1 MHGREERC
9 EEEEI
14 WERGS
19 IATPEHM
26 HTGQTP
32 GCAGRG
38 RAAMRVTCSAQCQHP
53 PEGIPQHSHGPG
65 TVQLREES
73 RGTCHLSPSEPR
85 CVMKLKAAAR
95 TAGRY
100 LHRQLSLFKNSE
112 LEQDS
117 NSWSAEGAQTGR
129 KCTARAQPEVLSP
142 PQVQAQAGAIVQHA
156 FISPFPSPA
165 CSASSERLARE
176 GKMDLTANAAKCSES
191 TRWEN

>member
-26 HTGQTP
+26 HTRQTP

-38 RAAMRVTCSAQCQHP
+38 RAAMRVTCSVQCQHP
-53 PEGIPQHSHGPG
+53 PEGIPQHSRGPG

-117 NSWSAEGAQTGR
+117 NSWSAKELKQVGN
-129 KCTARAQPEVLSP
+129 AQPGHSRRCSAHPRCRHRLGPSCSMLLFLLSP
-142 PQVQAQAGAIVQHA
+142 PLRAL
-156 FISPFPSPA
+156 PA
-165 CSASSERLARE
+165 VSAWQ
-176 GKMDLTANAAKCSES
+176 GKG
-191 TRWEN
+191 RWI